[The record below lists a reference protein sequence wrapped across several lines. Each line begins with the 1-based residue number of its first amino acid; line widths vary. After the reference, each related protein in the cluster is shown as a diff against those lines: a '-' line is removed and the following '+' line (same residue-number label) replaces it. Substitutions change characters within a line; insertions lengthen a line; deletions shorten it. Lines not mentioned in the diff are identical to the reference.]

1 MWIVTGG
8 IGTGKSTFCEV
19 LLRLAGERMLGFSAD
34 QVVHAAYERRS
45 VRERLGLEL
54 GMASQP
60 DLPGAEFRKLVR
72 AEVARNSTKRAI
84 VESVLH
90 PMVREAQLSAKE
102 AAGRGGKVLLAEI
115 PLYYETGAAVSADR
129 VIVVAASQ
137 VTQLLRL
144 QSSRSLD
151 SRTAEDMLKM
161 QLSLESKIERAD
173 VVIWNDGSDGAL
185 EGQAALLLR
194 QDNILN

>member
-34 QVVHAAYERRS
+34 QVVHAAYEQRS

>member
-34 QVVHAAYERRS
+34 QVVHAAYEQRS

-161 QLSLESKIERAD
+161 QLPLESKIERAD

>member
-1 MWIVTGG
+1 
-8 IGTGKSTFCEV
+8 
-19 LLRLAGERMLGFSAD
+19 MLGFSAD
-34 QVVHAAYERRS
+34 QLVHAAYEQRS

-60 DLPGAEFRKLVR
+60 DLSGAEFRKLVR

-161 QLSLESKIERAD
+161 QLPLESKIERAD